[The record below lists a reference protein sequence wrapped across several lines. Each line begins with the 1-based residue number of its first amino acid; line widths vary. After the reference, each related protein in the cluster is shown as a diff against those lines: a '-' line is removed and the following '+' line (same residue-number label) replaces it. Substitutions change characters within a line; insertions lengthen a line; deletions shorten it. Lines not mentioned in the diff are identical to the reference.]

1 MTAAETY
8 AARIDAVRAQ
18 RVRLHGAQP
27 PDDPWAGPV
36 ARRFRADPHRPL
48 DANLAVLASYIQP
61 EDVFLDVGGGAGRV
75 SRPAPPPPRT
85 PPRAGLASYIQ
96 PEDVFLDVGGG
107 AGRVALPLA
116 LRCREVITVDASP
129 GMGAEFTAVAA
140 EAGISN
146 ARFVHANWLEAV
158 GFQGDVALTSNVTYF
173 VREIV
178 PFIEKLASAAR
189 RRVMITVWSVANPNQ
204 NAAIF
209 RLVYGEDPVGVP
221 GYRELLPVLWEMDIL
236 PDVHVLPGVPM
247 VPGGN
252 MGARLPQTPEDAV
265 QLGLQGQWLGRQ
277 DHARARRLIEER
289 CSALVAASSAG
300 LGGRGLGR
308 TNHAR
313 ARRLIEER
321 FSELF
326 APSPEGFRPLWRQEA
341 REMLITWE

>member
-8 AARIDAVRAQ
+8 AARIDAVRTQ
-18 RVRLHGAQP
+18 RARLHGAPP
-27 PDDPWAGPV
+27 PDDPWAGPT
-36 ARRFRADPHRPL
+36 AQRFRADPHRPL
-48 DANLAVLASYIQP
+48 DTNLVVLASHI
-61 EDVFLDVGGGAGRV
+61 R
-75 SRPAPPPPRT
+75 
-85 PPRAGLASYIQ
+85 

-107 AGRVALPLA
+107 AGRVALPMA

-289 CSALVAASSAG
+289 
-300 LGGRGLGR
+300 
-308 TNHAR
+308 
-313 ARRLIEER
+313 

-341 REMLITWE
+341 REMLITWETDQRRG